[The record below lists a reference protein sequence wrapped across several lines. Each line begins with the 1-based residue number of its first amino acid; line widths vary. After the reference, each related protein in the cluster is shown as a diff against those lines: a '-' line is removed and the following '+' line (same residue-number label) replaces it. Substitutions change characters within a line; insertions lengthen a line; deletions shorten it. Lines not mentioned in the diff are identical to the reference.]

1 MTTPQLL
8 PILTRG
14 VTALGISGLLAFAP
28 IASAQP
34 QLEGGAT
41 SLTIAQ
47 PAIAPDSTI
56 APGRLTTHVTDISGV
71 LTPEEA
77 ADLESSIQ
85 QLLIDHHKS
94 VFVVFMPTFGD
105 FSNTA
110 WVDQAVDAN
119 GGGNTFVL
127 AIATQD
133 RQFGLSANTNA
144 GTWTES
150 DLDDIEDAIFPAL
163 VSSDWAGAGVAAVEE
178 ASYSAELA
186 AEKAVQAIA
195 DAEAEEAA
203 AQASAELEAAPIE
216 QPVVAEP
223 ADAEA
228 EETTAVERPATESY
242 TYSAPSNSSKSDSRF
257 WPILGYT
264 VLALLVLGGLG
275 YLFVLILPKALE
287 RLRKKADQQL
297 ADSRLVALED
307 GEKLRSFKNY
317 ILQKRV
323 AEVLPST
330 DALIKQSRDDLNL
343 VVTVFGSLRT
353 RSIQQSSSN
362 ADNALQKAFQISQTI
377 DFSSSEQD
385 FSSHDPTPL
394 RDVPFLKKAQH
405 FIKTLVQYIRLSRL
419 MRASNSEKQTQLIT
433 ILSLCGQAE
442 KWSEKQVS
450 ESNSLRNQLADAG
463 PKISSLT
470 QESVSVRT
478 RIARVKPHLL
488 DLRSRYSAE
497 MLTSINDNVTIAE
510 SALERA
516 EAQLAIGRDQ
526 LEKPIG
532 QRAGVLNAIF
542 EVEKALALTGPL
554 LLAVEQAD
562 NNIAAASQCLG
573 PLIDELEAKIT
584 EVQQLK
590 DWDHQY
596 GAGVS
601 WEVLDPIVEKVSADL
616 VPARANA
623 TIDPLSTYS
632 SLLEIE
638 PQLSQHLPLVRKSIK
653 EHKQK
658 LQQFDRQ
665 FADAQTHL
673 QTINGSISIYESVIT
688 PQTRIRFANSMSL
701 LSRASFERTK
711 HIEEAQRLTS
721 QAVDEANQAREQLLE
736 DIGAED
742 VTSKAEL
749 KRLLTPPT
757 TTAPRQFTNQMNSA
771 FQTQVGGVDQG
782 KTGSQNTGSFGFR
795 ITSAANRMAN
805 QLNANIQASQ
815 VESRRKQLVREA
827 ENRILERNKQARKH
841 EENTLKN
848 SERARRSAERAIR
861 DAERREAEREAERRE
876 ADRLERESYRS
887 DFPSNEG
894 GGNSTRGGSF

>member
-14 VTALGISGLLAFAP
+14 VTALGISGLIAFAP

-150 DLDDIEDAIFPAL
+150 DLDDIEDAIFPTL
-163 VSSDWAGAGVAAVEE
+163 VSSDWVGAGVAAVEE

-203 AQASAELEAAPIE
+203 AQASEELEAAPIE

-223 ADAEA
+223 ANAEA
-228 EETTAVERPATESY
+228 EETTAVERPATEPY
-242 TYSAPSNSSKSDSRF
+242 TYSSPSNSSKSDSRF

-275 YLFVLILPKALE
+275 YLFVLILPKALK
-287 RLRKKADQQL
+287 RLRKKAAQQL

-307 GEKLRSFKNY
+307 GEKLRSFKEY

-353 RSIQQSSSN
+353 RSIQQSYSN

-562 NNIAAASQCLG
+562 NNIAAASQGLG

-638 PQLSQHLPLVRKSIK
+638 PQLSQHLPLVRKSIN

-688 PQTRIRFANSMSL
+688 PQTRVRFANSMAL

-711 HIEEAQRLTS
+711 HIEEAQRLAL
-721 QAVDEANQAREQLLE
+721 QAVDEANQAKVQLLE

-742 VTSKAEL
+742 VTSEDEL

-757 TTAPRQFTNQMNSA
+757 TTATSQFTNQMNSA
-771 FQTQVGGVDQG
+771 FQTQLGGLDQG
-782 KTGSQNTGSFGFR
+782 KTGSQNTGSFGSKFA
-795 ITSAANRMAN
+795 SAASRMAN
-805 QLNANIQASQ
+805 QLNANIQVSQ
-815 VESRRKQLVREA
+815 VESRRRQLVREA
-827 ENRILERNKQARKH
+827 EERILKRNNKARNH
-841 EENTLKN
+841 EKNILKTA
-848 SERARRSAERAIR
+848 ERAHRSAERAIR